1 MSKFYKLSQET
12 IDIFKDIFSKKSF
25 SVTPSFEF
33 LGNESQKTLIKISKI
48 SDQHS
53 FLSNKEVMVQ
63 INEDLMS
70 IFDDDSVGILIEQEL
85 DKLSVNIDN
94 GKIKIIKPDLVTSYR
109 LIKKYGVEKVSKAN
123 KVETLYADQKEDDP
137 LNFNQK
143 K

>member
-123 KVETLYADQKEDDP
+123 KVETLYADQKEDNP